1 VIFLYASD
9 GLWKAHEDREL
20 LRMYYIKSDLT
31 KKRISEILAI
41 VAIVLLSI
49 DTGETFIAQGGKRF
63 LPLTDQQ
70 SGVLLGISSII
81 LFFLSFGFG
90 FRQKARVTTV
100 LLIAGG
106 AILAVSKLIE
116 PTMRLNL
123 YLAVALPYIYL
134 SLIAIGFIL
143 IGLGLLRVVRRQ

>member
-1 VIFLYASD
+1 MWKVHRWCG
-9 GLWKAHEDREL
+9 GLL
-20 LRMYYIKSDLT
+20 SMYYLQNDLR

-49 DTGETFIAQGGKRF
+49 DTVETFVAKGGDRL

-70 SGVLLGISSII
+70 SGILLGLSSII

-90 FRQKARVTTV
+90 FRQKARITTV

-106 AILAVSKLIE
+106 AILAVSKLLE
-116 PTMRLNL
+116 PTMGLNL
-123 YLAVALPYIYL
+123 FLAVALPYLYL

-143 IGLGLLRVVRRQ
+143 IGLGLLRAVRGQ

>member
-1 VIFLYASD
+1 
-9 GLWKAHEDREL
+9 
-20 LRMYYIKSDLT
+20 MYYLQNDLT

-49 DTGETFIAQGGKRF
+49 DTVETFVAQGGDRF

-70 SGVLLGISSII
+70 SGILLGLSSLI

-90 FRQKARVTTV
+90 FRQKARITTV

-106 AILAVSKLIE
+106 AILAVSKLLE
-116 PTMRLNL
+116 PTMGLNL
-123 YLAVALPYIYL
+123 FLAVALPYLYL

-143 IGLGLLRVVRRQ
+143 IGLGLLRAVRGQ

>member
-1 VIFLYASD
+1 
-9 GLWKAHEDREL
+9 
-20 LRMYYIKSDLT
+20 MYYLQNDLR

-49 DTGETFIAQGGKRF
+49 DTVETFVAKGGDRL

-70 SGVLLGISSII
+70 SGILLGLSSII

-90 FRQKARVTTV
+90 FRQKARITTV

-106 AILAVSKLIE
+106 AILAVSKLLE
-116 PTMRLNL
+116 PTMGLNL
-123 YLAVALPYIYL
+123 FLAVALPYLYL

-143 IGLGLLRVVRRQ
+143 IGLGLLRAVRGQ

>member
-1 VIFLYASD
+1 
-9 GLWKAHEDREL
+9 
-20 LRMYYIKSDLT
+20 MYYLQNDLT

-49 DTGETFIAQGGKRF
+49 DTVETFVAQGGDRF

-70 SGVLLGISSII
+70 SGILLGLSSII

-90 FRQKARVTTV
+90 FRQKARITTV

-106 AILAVSKLIE
+106 AILAVSKLLE
-116 PTMRLNL
+116 PTMGLNL
-123 YLAVALPYIYL
+123 FLAVALPYLYL

-143 IGLGLLRVVRRQ
+143 IGLGLLRAVRGQ

>member
-1 VIFLYASD
+1 MY
-9 GLWKAHEDREL
+9 GWCEEL
-20 LRMYYIKSDLT
+20 LRIYYLQNDLRN
-31 KKRISEILAI
+31 KRISEILAI

-49 DTGETFIAQGGKRF
+49 DTVETFIAQGGDRF

-70 SGVLLGISSII
+70 SGILLGISSII

-90 FRQKARVTTV
+90 FRQKARITTV

-106 AILAVSKLIE
+106 TILAVSKLLE
-116 PTMRLNL
+116 PTMGLNL
-123 YLAVALPYIYL
+123 FLAVALPYLYL

-143 IGLGLLRVVRRQ
+143 IGLGLLRAVRGQ

>member
-1 VIFLYASD
+1 
-9 GLWKAHEDREL
+9 
-20 LRMYYIKSDLT
+20 MYYLQNDLR

-49 DTGETFIAQGGKRF
+49 DTVGTFIAQGGDRF

-70 SGVLLGISSII
+70 SGILLGISSII

-90 FRQKARVTTV
+90 FRQKARITTV
-100 LLIAGG
+100 SLIAGG
-106 AILAVSKLIE
+106 AILAVSKLLE
-116 PTMRLNL
+116 PTMGLNL
-123 YLAVALPYIYL
+123 FLAVALPYLYL

-143 IGLGLLRVVRRQ
+143 IGLGLLRAVRGQ

>member
-1 VIFLYASD
+1 
-9 GLWKAHEDREL
+9 
-20 LRMYYIKSDLT
+20 MYYIKSDLT

-49 DTGETFIAQGGKRF
+49 DSGETFIAQGGKRF

-106 AILAVSKLIE
+106 AILVVSKLIE

>member
-1 VIFLYASD
+1 
-9 GLWKAHEDREL
+9 
-20 LRMYYIKSDLT
+20 MYYLQNDLR

-49 DTGETFIAQGGKRF
+49 DTVETFVAQGRDRF

-70 SGVLLGISSII
+70 SGILLGISSII

-90 FRQKARVTTV
+90 FRQKARITTV

-106 AILAVSKLIE
+106 AILAVSKLLE
-116 PTMRLNL
+116 PTMGLNL
-123 YLAVALPYIYL
+123 FLAVALPYLYL

-143 IGLGLLRVVRRQ
+143 IGLGLLRAVRGQ

>member
-1 VIFLYASD
+1 
-9 GLWKAHEDREL
+9 
-20 LRMYYIKSDLT
+20 MYYLQNGLR
-31 KKRISEILAI
+31 KKRFSEILAI

-49 DTGETFIAQGGKRF
+49 DTVETFVAQGGDRF

-70 SGVLLGISSII
+70 SGILLGLSSII

-90 FRQKARVTTV
+90 FRQKARITTV

-106 AILAVSKLIE
+106 AILAVSKLLE
-116 PTMRLNL
+116 PTMGLNL
-123 YLAVALPYIYL
+123 FLAVALPYLYL

-143 IGLGLLRVVRRQ
+143 IGLGLLRAVRGQ